1 MMHEQHARDLFVQ
14 VQLSF
19 AYPATNAVYSYSSAA
34 GGNRL
39 AYMHDYPILIF
50 TGVKFTVGL

>member
-1 MMHEQHARDLFVQ
+1 MHEQHARDLFVQ